1 MYRYQIS
8 SGDYFYAYWND
19 GFSEVIFVS
28 FNKITMLEHKVR
40 QLKRKVSSSSWCMDE
55 TYIKIK

>member
-1 MYRYQIS
+1 MPRKILIMYRYQIS

-28 FNKITMLEHKVR
+28 FNKIIL
-40 QLKRKVSSSSWCMDE
+40 
-55 TYIKIK
+55 IK